1 MKNKCRLLIIILFVI
16 FLTGCKAN
24 YNIKIYLDGQID
36 ETLIIQLTKDEI
48 ADENSSEEISK
59 EKFEKRVKG
68 TLDTAGVLEE
78 INDYS
83 INYDKDVVKI
93 KITASY
99 DNIEEYVNQ
108 SKAIHYLF
116 EDLEVT
122 PGFGKTKLVSINGD
136 FFANNK
142 LSYEESIIS
151 ISLPY
156 SVTNTN
162 ASSHDEDTNTYTWV
176 IDEYFEGIEF
186 EYSEGKIYSGNFFQI
201 LSYAKPITYFNLAIF
216 VIVTSLLILI
226 VYLGIKLFV
235 KEKHD

>member
-36 ETLIIQLTKDEI
+36 ETLTIQLTKEEI
-48 ADENSSEEISK
+48 NDENSSGEFSK

-68 TLDTAGVLEE
+68 TLDTAGILEE

-83 INYDKDVVKI
+83 IQYDKDDVKV

-99 DNIEEYVNQ
+99 NSIEEYANK

-116 EDLEVT
+116 EDLQITTGV
-122 PGFGKTKLVSINGD
+122 GKTKLVSINGD

-142 LSYEESIIS
+142 LSYEDSIIS

-156 SVTNTN
+156 NVANTN
-162 ASSHDEDTNTYTWV
+162 ASSHDEDNNTYTWV
-176 IDEYFEGIEF
+176 VDEYFEGIEI
-186 EYSEGKIYSGNFFQI
+186 EYSEGRIYSGNIFQI

-226 VYLGIKLFV
+226 VYLGIKLFI